1 MSGRR
6 YKAGKNSYWQ
16 FLMSERKA
24 KPHLSQEDLQV
35 HVAKMWRRGG
45 FDSYGRPLELL
56 LTREAQE
63 QAETSKMQEEIRGWV
78 EDGARSGKL
87 AQCQF
92 YIIQANVFCLTDE
105 KGVVPAEIS
114 LARVSLANG
123 VEEVYHQLIHPGPLP
138 LGYRADC
145 IYNASKTHKIPLDLA
160 GANQNYSSILAG
172 ITSFVG
178 TSASGEA
185 PLVYVLPKFRL
196 QTQRVVNWLQEKAGQ
211 VSNNNLVFNL
221 FSLPCLLFHL
231 ARVGK
236 ELPGCVYVPTENL
249 AEVQLDRDV
258 FLYTVGMAC
267 VWHQEQ
273 DETVHCSAALVR
285 RWAFILCHIC
295 CPRHELELLPGRH
308 KPFPK
313 PPYSYSRG
321 LSSGSSV
328 SASSCRREGRR
339 RKSAAPEM
347 WLPNN
352 WGHTDPDALVLSI
365 NEEEEKVGDNE
376 EEEERETSCPLADHP
391 FLSLA
396 STTTA
401 DQVAPSRDSI
411 LVIPPLCFSDRD
423 EVPSIATSI
432 NDDHLSLATI
442 DTLEEQDLLADF
454 AEDHVSINTS
464 MSENNLELQMSL
476 ASSKVEEEEDW
487 VWEGLSQW
495 SIDPTDQ

>member
-6 YKAGKNSYWQ
+6 CKAGQNSYWQ

-24 KPHLSQEDLQV
+24 KPHLSQEDLQI

-45 FDSYGRPLELL
+45 LDSYGRPLEMLL
-56 LTREAQE
+56 SREAQE
-63 QAETSKMQEEIRGWV
+63 QAETLMMQEEIRGWV
-78 EDGARSGKL
+78 EDGARSGDL
-87 AQCQF
+87 PQCQF

-105 KGVVPAEIS
+105 GGVVPAEIS

-145 IYNASKTHKIPLDLA
+145 IYNASKTHKIPLDMVE
-160 GANQNYSSILAG
+160 ANQNYSSILAG

-178 TSASGEA
+178 RTASGQV
-185 PLVYVLPKFRL
+185 PPVYILPKFRF
-196 QTQRVVNWLQEKAGQ
+196 QTQKVVTWLQEKANQ
-211 VSNNNLVFNL
+211 VSNTLNNLFN
-221 FSLPCLLFHL
+221 LPCLLFHM

-236 ELPGCVYVPTENL
+236 EIPGCVYVPTENL

-267 VWHQEQ
+267 NWHQEQ
-273 DETVHCSAALVR
+273 DETVHCSLALVR
-285 RWAFILCHIC
+285 RWAFIFCHIC

-313 PPYSYSRG
+313 PPSSYSRG
-321 LSSGSSV
+321 LSSESTV
-328 SASSCRREGRR
+328 SASSRQEGRR

-352 WGHTDPDALVLSI
+352 WGLADPDALVLSI
-365 NEEEEKVGDNE
+365 NEEEKTGDGDE
-376 EEEERETSCPLADHP
+376 EETHP
-391 FLSLA
+391 FFSIA
-396 STTTA
+396 SSSA
-401 DQVAPSRDSI
+401 DPVAPSRDSI
-411 LVIPPLCFSDRD
+411 LVIPPLCFSDRE

-432 NDDHLSLATI
+432 NDDHLSLSITDTI
-442 DTLEEQDLLADF
+442 EEQDLLAVVDDF
-454 AEDHVSINTS
+454 AEDHVSIATS
-464 MSENNLELQMSL
+464 MSENNMELHMSL

-495 SIDPTDQ
+495 SLDPLPNEGAPLN